1 MKKKVYIIVL
11 SIILICLILLFV
23 DKNTYKEYS
32 KDFYY
37 MDTYINVKLNSIKNK
52 SEVDAIFEDID
63 YLYSSYHKLTDRYTS
78 YDGIINVYYLN
89 EVLPDGQE
97 VIIDERLADIIS
109 LGIEYYNK
117 TDGLFNIAA
126 GNLIEVWKEFIDEC
140 NFLPDDSD
148 LNVNIDIN
156 DIILEKDTYVKNNNI
171 KLDLGAVAKGYV
183 TELVGNYLEDSG
195 IYSYVINAG
204 GNVKVGK
211 AYDKESFVIGIT
223 DPRNPST
230 IFTKVNVNN
239 KSVVTSGNYQRYCVL
254 DNINYNHIINPKT
267 RYPVSDKMAVT
278 MVGNSS
284 TISDIYSTYLYIL
297 PVEDGLELVN
307 SNPDIE
313 AIWYID
319 EKTIVRSDNFNY
331 E

>member
-223 DPRNPST
+223 DPSNPST

-239 KSVVTSGNYQRYCVL
+239 KSVVTSGNYQRYCIL
-254 DNINYNHIINPKT
+254 DNINYNHIINPQT

-278 MVGNSS
+278 VVGNSS